1 MCGRAKREFRIHALV
16 FVFLDGDLAVGLFI
30 DPVMGIN
37 VLSVDMDAL
46 NRARGG
52 GIAVALVLASWSAMA
67 RRLVGDWHS
76 GGVSIGEQRSWS
88 QGFWAYPSVCGSES
102 AVGSAQLAW

>member
-1 MCGRAKREFRIHALV
+1 M
-16 FVFLDGDLAVGLFI
+16 
-30 DPVMGIN
+30 
-37 VLSVDMDAL
+37 
-46 NRARGG
+46 
-52 GIAVALVLASWSAMA
+52 ALVLASWSAMA